1 MLKISTAIYNKHI
14 DITETLIEV
23 TNVHVISKI
32 KLDSLKHAAK
42 YKTENLI
49 EEFCEISDIS
59 DDVDVKISSPTAYI
73 NNSLKEYDLHVTE
86 VPKFVMDLYSKQFTG
101 ATTMEGGI
109 KYHISRNNLFIQTL
123 NGHTIYITC

>member
-1 MLKISTAIYNKHI
+1 MLNISTVIYNEHT
-14 DITETLIEV
+14 DIVETLIEV
-23 TNVHVISKI
+23 TNMYVMDKI
-32 KLDSLKHAAK
+32 KLDSLKRAAK

-49 EEFCEISDIS
+49 EEFCKISDIFN
-59 DDVDVKISSPTAYI
+59 DVSIKISSPTAYI
-73 NNSLKEYDLHVTE
+73 NRNLKEYDLNVTE
-86 VPKFVMDLYSKQFTG
+86 VPKFVMDLYREQFTG